1 MTSVSSQ
8 SSASSTISEA
18 EGNGCHTEA
27 LGTNEWFKEI
37 IVIEKVPRSLQR
49 SLPKRQV
56 RFEES
61 VVIVPVPLT
70 SDYSDELLWNKLRT
84 STVEV
89 CDNVGK
95 RFCTHSNR
103 NTHFS
108 STPSPIQ
115 LRPIL
120 FLPPLVEW
128 DLIEFSIENG
138 DWRCACLED
147 EMCTCCITKELIHP
161 AHVKTKQY
169 EIVFGTGADFRWLPV
184 M

>member
-70 SDYSDELLWNKLRT
+70 SDYSDELL
-84 STVEV
+84 
-89 CDNVGK
+89 
-95 RFCTHSNR
+95 
-103 NTHFS
+103 
-108 STPSPIQ
+108 
-115 LRPIL
+115 
-120 FLPPLVEW
+120 
-128 DLIEFSIENG
+128 
-138 DWRCACLED
+138 
-147 EMCTCCITKELIHP
+147 
-161 AHVKTKQY
+161 
-169 EIVFGTGADFRWLPV
+169 
-184 M
+184 